1 MLSHHIQ
8 KNSPGLLYIPAK
20 YEKSAP
26 YSIGAIAKTKCGA
39 GGAGGSGGAGRAGG
53 LASPI
58 YKQASREGHL
68 ILHHLVDQLAFDLLN
83 RQFLPIFGRKLCNVT
98 SLNLAANTDR
108 SVRIFQ

>member
-26 YSIGAIAKTKCGA
+26 YSIGAIAKTKCRA
-39 GGAGGSGGAGRAGG
+39 GTAGRAGGSSG

-58 YKQASREGHL
+58 YKQASLMGR
-68 ILHHLVDQLAFDLLN
+68 LN
-83 RQFLPIFGRKLCNVT
+83 IGARGVT
-98 SLNLAANTDR
+98 VKSFPTM
-108 SVRIFQ
+108 

>member
-20 YEKSAP
+20 HEKSTP

-39 GGAGGSGGAGRAGG
+39 GGAGRGAGGAGG

-58 YKQASREGHL
+58 NKQAS
-68 ILHHLVDQLAFDLLN
+68 LA
-83 RQFLPIFGRKLCNVT
+83 GRLMSDN
-98 SLNLAANTDR
+98 
-108 SVRIFQ
+108 IQ